1 MSRLTI
7 EPKANVFIGN
17 VNARIRDKLWQ
28 KVVEKWDVPALMIYT
43 TNVEQGYKIRIHKDP
58 ARDVYESDGVC
69 LPFLREKEKAEI
81 EEE

>member
-28 KVVEKWDVPALMIYT
+28 KVVEKWDVPAVMIYT

-58 ARDVYESDGVC
+58 TRDVYESNGIY
-69 LPFLREKEKAEI
+69 LPFLREKEKTK
-81 EEE
+81 EE